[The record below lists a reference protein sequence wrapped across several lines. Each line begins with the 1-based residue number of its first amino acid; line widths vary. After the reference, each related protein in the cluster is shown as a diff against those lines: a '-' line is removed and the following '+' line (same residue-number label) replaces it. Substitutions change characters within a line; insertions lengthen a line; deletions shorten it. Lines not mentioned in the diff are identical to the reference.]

1 MSSLISAP
9 AAARAFE
16 HLIDYAGLFPPAGLA
31 LAQALEAYDTAAG
44 GAQSWMLG
52 RFIIPA
58 SRLGKL
64 RSLRAGKPRLDV
76 SVILD
81 IGADAYSWF
90 GAAQDAYARLGR
102 DRENAEWTIAAIDVP
117 LPRLLRARD
126 TFDGLIGQCA
136 ALHSRAG
143 FAGVPAYLEFPAGE
157 QAERLR
163 SASLSALARYGLRA
177 KLRCGGVDPAAYP
190 SVAAVAGF
198 VVEAQRSGVPFKA
211 TAGLHHP
218 VRHASVQA
226 GVTMHGFLNLLCAA
240 AFAPHVEPEIV
251 EAIVAEEDPAA
262 FGAGECLR
270 WREREAGER
279 EVARAR
285 RDAFV
290 GYGSCGF
297 DQPVDDLRA
306 LALLPEA

>member
-1 MSSLISAP
+1 MSTLVSAP

-16 HLIDYAGLFPPAGLA
+16 HLIDYAGLFPPAGLT
-31 LAQALEAYDTAAG
+31 LAQALEAYDSAGG

-52 RFIIPA
+52 RFILPA
-58 SRLGKL
+58 SRLDEL
-64 RSLRAGKPRLDV
+64 RSLRAGKPRLDL

-81 IGADAYSWF
+81 VNADGYAWF
-90 GAAQDAYARLGR
+90 GAAQDAYERLAR
-102 DRENAEWTIAAIDVP
+102 DREHAEWTIAAIEVP

-143 FAGVPAYLEFPAGE
+143 FAGVPAYLEFPTGRHAQPLLSG
-157 QAERLR
+157 
-163 SASLSALARYGLRA
+163 SLSALARYGLRA
-177 KLRCGGVDPAAYP
+177 KLRCGGADPAAYP
-190 SVAAVAGF
+190 SVAAVAAF
-198 VVEAQRSGVPFKA
+198 IFEAQRNGVPFKA

-218 VRHASVQA
+218 IRHASAQA

-251 EAIVAEEDPAA
+251 EAIVAEEDPMA

-270 WREREAGER
+270 WREREVADCD
-279 EVARAR
+279 VARAR

-290 GYGSCGF
+290 GYGSCSF
-297 DQPVDDLRA
+297 AEPVDDLRA
-306 LALLPEA
+306 LAMLPDA